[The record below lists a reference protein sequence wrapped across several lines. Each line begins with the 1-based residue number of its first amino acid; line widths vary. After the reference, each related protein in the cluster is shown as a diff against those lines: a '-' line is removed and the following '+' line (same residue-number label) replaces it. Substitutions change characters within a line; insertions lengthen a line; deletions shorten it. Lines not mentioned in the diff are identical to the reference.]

1 MIAVQAIVIVTL
13 TSNGNAISSAE
24 FEYINLWSSPW
35 TWGGEEP
42 PEAGTIVVIDDGQ
55 VIYFDTTTPILKA
68 IVIDNGSLIFDDNQD
83 VALNAEYILVVN
95 GGLFQVGTESTPF
108 QHQAIITMY
117 GQLRSIE
124 LPICKLDVLISIYSS
139 FLLDG
144 AKVLALREGTIDL
157 HGQTINQIW
166 THLNATAN
174 SGSSQITLC
183 QPVNWFVGNQIVI
196 ATTGDY
202 LSQTESEVRTITS
215 ISSDGLT
222 LTLDTPLNYT
232 HLGITQTVGSTTID
246 LRAEVGLLS
255 HNVLFQGS
263 VTPTFNQVIPA
274 CPVGFNPGIDEFFRI
289 KYDFSFIRS
298 ICCSNMFYG

>member
-1 MIAVQAIVIVTL
+1 
-13 TSNGNAISSAE
+13 
-24 FEYINLWSSPW
+24 
-35 TWGGEEP
+35 
-42 PEAGTIVVIDDGQ
+42 
-55 VIYFDTTTPILKA
+55 
-68 IVIDNGSLIFDDNQD
+68 
-83 VALNAEYILVVN
+83 
-95 GGLFQVGTESTPF
+95 
-108 QHQAIITMY
+108 MY

-124 LPICKLDVLISIYSS
+124 LPICKLDVLIFLYISIYSS

-144 AKVLALREGTIDL
+144 AKVLALREGTVDL
-157 HGQTINQIW
+157 HGQPINQIW

-174 SGSSQITLC
+174 SGSSQITLR
-183 QPVNWFVGNQIVI
+183 QPVNWVVGNQIVI

-215 ISSDGLT
+215 ISSNGLT

-274 CPVGFNPGIDEFFRI
+274 CPVGFNPGIEEFHLFIISNQNLIFLSLDQFAVQTCFMGKFGEEIGSDQFGATIMASGSEMSSNDTQFVILRI
-289 KYDFSFIRS
+289 SNIEVNQNIFYIIIKKYFLR
-298 ICCSNMFYG
+298 